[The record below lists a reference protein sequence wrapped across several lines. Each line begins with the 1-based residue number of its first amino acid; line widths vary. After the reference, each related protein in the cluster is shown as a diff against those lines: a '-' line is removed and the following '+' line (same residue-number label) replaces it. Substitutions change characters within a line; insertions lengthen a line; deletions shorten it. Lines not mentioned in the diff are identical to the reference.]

1 MNEVK
6 HYCPK
11 CGEEAISSI
20 KGHMILY
27 KCSNE
32 ECSYTYNIDANK
44 DVIDISFKS
53 KGLAK
58 ALSNLCPYPFEFDGI
73 KCSSME
79 AFLQSLK
86 TKEPDVQQDICNKP
100 ASFCYKLRPMYNDWR
115 ENQTLYWKG
124 TPIDRHSKDYFI
136 LLTNAY
142 EALLNQSPLYRYAL
156 NILKEN
162 GYTLDHSIGCEDVS
176 ETILTPNEFMAIL
189 DHLIKNCL

>member
-1 MNEVK
+1 MNELK
-6 HYCPK
+6 RYCPI
-11 CGEEAISSI
+11 CGKELTEKADHVKKYFIYVCEDCNYS
-20 KGHMILY
+20 L
-27 KCSNE
+27 
-32 ECSYTYNIDANK
+32 ANSRI
-44 DVIDISFKS
+44 IDISFKA

-86 TKEPDVQQDICNKP
+86 TKEPDVQQDICSKP

-115 ENQTLYWKG
+115 KDQTLYWKG
-124 TPIDRHSKDYFI
+124 VPIDRHSKDYFL

-142 EALLNQSPLYRYAL
+142 EALLDQSPLFRYAL
-156 NILKEN
+156 MKAKNNRYILE
-162 GYTLDHSIGCEDVS
+162 HSIGCTEVT

-189 DHLIKNCL
+189 DHLIKECL